1 MVRNK
6 KPPAIL
12 RLPVALLALALA
24 PGAPA
29 DDPESQSE
37 RADIPPYVATRTEI
51 LIHETKAPPPAP
63 VRATERPR

>member
-12 RLPVALLALALA
+12 RLPVALLALALVPA
-24 PGAPA
+24 AAA
-29 DDPESQSE
+29 DDSDRRSE

-51 LIHETKAPPPAP
+51 LIHESKVPPPAP

>member
-12 RLPVALLALALA
+12 RLPVALLVLALA
-24 PGAPA
+24 PAAAA
-29 DDPESQSE
+29 DDPESRSE

-51 LIHETKAPPPAP
+51 LIHETKLPPPAP

>member
-1 MVRNK
+1 MVRYK

-24 PGAPA
+24 PAAAA
-29 DDPESQSE
+29 DDPESRSE

-51 LIHETKAPPPAP
+51 LIHESKVPPPAP

>member
-24 PGAPA
+24 PPAAA
-29 DDPESQSE
+29 DDPESRSE

-51 LIHETKAPPPAP
+51 LIHESKVPPPAP

>member
-1 MVRNK
+1 MVRNR
-6 KPPAIL
+6 KPPAVL

-24 PGAPA
+24 PAAAA
-29 DDPESQSE
+29 DDPESRAE

-51 LIHETKAPPPAP
+51 LIHETKVPPPAP

>member
-24 PGAPA
+24 PGAAA
-29 DDPESQSE
+29 DDPDSRSE

-51 LIHETKAPPPAP
+51 LIHETKVPPPAP